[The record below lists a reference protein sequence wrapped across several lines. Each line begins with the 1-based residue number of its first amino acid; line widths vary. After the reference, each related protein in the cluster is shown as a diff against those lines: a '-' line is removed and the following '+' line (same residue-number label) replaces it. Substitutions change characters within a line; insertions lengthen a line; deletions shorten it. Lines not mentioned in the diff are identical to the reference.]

1 MTLAD
6 NSKFFFVFDVESI
19 GLHGGS
25 FAVAWVVIDKHGAIQ
40 EEEVFSVEPEYV
52 CGCGDSSND
61 RAWVK
66 ENVPPIKVTHS
77 DERDMRNAFW
87 DKWIEWKEKGALLVA
102 DCPWPV
108 EARFLSRCIDD
119 NHKERC
125 WDGPYPFLDLASIL
139 FALGMDPIGTF
150 PRKPNEEPAHH
161 PLADAKQSAR
171 ILVEVLQNFHG
182 PLWS

>member
-1 MTLAD
+1 MTFTF
-6 NSKFFFVFDVESI
+6 NPKFFFVFDVESI

-25 FAVAWVVIDKHGAIQ
+25 FAVAWVVIDKHGSIQ
-40 EEEVFSVEPEYV
+40 EEEVLSTEPEYV
-52 CGCGDSSND
+52 YGCDDSSND

-77 DERDMRNAFW
+77 NQRDMRNAFW

-102 DCPWPV
+102 DCAWPV

-125 WDGPYPFLDLASIL
+125 WDGPYPLLDLGSML
-139 FALGMDPIGTF
+139 FTAGWNPLKTFERLQDELPIH
-150 PRKPNEEPAHH
+150 N
-161 PLADAKQSAR
+161 PLADARQSAR
-171 ILVEVLQNFHG
+171 ILVEYILSS
-182 PLWS
+182 PIL